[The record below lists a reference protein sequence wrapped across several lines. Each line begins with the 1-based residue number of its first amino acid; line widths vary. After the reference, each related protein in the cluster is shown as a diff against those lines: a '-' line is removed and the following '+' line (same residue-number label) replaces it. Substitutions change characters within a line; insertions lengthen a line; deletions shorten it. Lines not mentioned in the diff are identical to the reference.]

1 VGVSALLESWRDRLS
16 ALSRGEII
24 GLLVVVAVTL
34 FGAGFWYMRSLP
46 QPVEIRAAVRPAAGP
61 VSSSVSTAT
70 IFVDVAGWVKKP
82 GVYEFPEGDRVI
94 DAVEQA
100 GGVRKGA
107 VVTSLNL
114 AAVLTDGQQI
124 LIPEPVKASAATATG
139 VDANGLI
146 NVNTADATQLES
158 LSGIGE
164 VLAQTI
170 IDYRETNGPFTSVD
184 QLLDVSG
191 IGDATLAEFSDQV
204 TV

>member
-1 VGVSALLESWRDRLS
+1 MKESWRDRLS

-24 GLLVVVAVTL
+24 GLLVVVAATL

-46 QPVEIRAAVRPAAGP
+46 QPVEIRAADRPTAGP
-61 VSSSVSTAT
+61 VSPSSAT

-100 GGVRKGA
+100 GGARKGA
-107 VVTSLNL
+107 VLSSLNL

-124 LIPEPVKASAATATG
+124 LIPEPIKATAATATG

-146 NVNTADATQLES
+146 NINTADATQLES

-191 IGDATLAEFSDQV
+191 IGDATLAEFRDQV

>member
-1 VGVSALLESWRDRLS
+1 MGVGALKESWRDRLS

-24 GLLVVVAVTL
+24 GLLAVVAATL
-34 FGAGFWYMRSLP
+34 FGAGFWYVRSLP

-61 VSSSVSTAT
+61 VSPSPAT

-94 DAVEQA
+94 DAVDQA
-100 GGVRKGA
+100 GGARKGA
-107 VVTSLNL
+107 VLSSLNL
-114 AAVLTDGQQI
+114 AAMLTDGQQI
-124 LIPEPVKASAATATG
+124 LVPEPVKAASAATAG
-139 VDANGLI
+139 VDASGLI
-146 NVNTADATQLES
+146 NINTADATQLES
-158 LSGIGE
+158 LTGIGE

-170 IDYRETNGPFTSVD
+170 IDYREKNGPFTSVD

-191 IGDATLAEFSDQV
+191 IGDATLAEFRDQV

>member
-1 VGVSALLESWRDRLS
+1 MGVGALNESWGDRLS

-24 GLLVVVAVTL
+24 GLLVVVAATL

-46 QPVEIRAAVRPAAGP
+46 QPVEIRAAVRPTAGP
-61 VSSSVSTAT
+61 VSPSSSA

-100 GGVRKGA
+100 GGARKGA
-107 VVTSLNL
+107 VLSSLNL

-124 LIPEPVKASAATATG
+124 LIPEPVKASAAAASG
-139 VDANGLI
+139 VDANGLVNI
-146 NVNTADATQLES
+146 NTADATQLES

-164 VLAQTI
+164 VLSQTI
-170 IDYRETNGPFTSVD
+170 IDYRETNGPFTSVE

-191 IGDATLAEFSDQV
+191 IGDATLAEFRDQV

>member
-1 VGVSALLESWRDRLS
+1 MKESWRDRLS

-24 GLLVVVAVTL
+24 GLLVVVAATL

-46 QPVEIRAAVRPAAGP
+46 QPVEIRAAVRPTAGP
-61 VSSSVSTAT
+61 VSPSSAT

-100 GGVRKGA
+100 GGARKGA
-107 VVTSLNL
+107 VLSSLNL

-124 LIPEPVKASAATATG
+124 LIPEPIKATAATATG

-146 NVNTADATQLES
+146 NINTADATQLES

-164 VLAQTI
+164 VLSQTI

-191 IGDATLAEFSDQV
+191 IGDATLAEFRDQV